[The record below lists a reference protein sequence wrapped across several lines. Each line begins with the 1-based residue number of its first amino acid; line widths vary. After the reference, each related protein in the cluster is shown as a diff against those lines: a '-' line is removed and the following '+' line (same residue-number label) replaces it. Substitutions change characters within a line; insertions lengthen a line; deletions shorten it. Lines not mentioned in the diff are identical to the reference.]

1 MLNVQNLSQYLELYN
16 QRQKLENYSDTVVQA
31 FAYDAIWALALALN
45 KTEEQ
50 IKTNISIPDCQGLNG
65 YINITLDQFQY
76 SNAKMS
82 CYLKANLQAT
92 NFTGVT
98 VSVQLILTC
107 LLFWHHRFREQCSL
121 TVMGQE

>member
-16 QRQKLENYSDTVVQA
+16 QRQKLENYSDTAVQA

-50 IKTNISIPDCQGLNG
+50 IKTNISIPDCQDRNG

-98 VSVQLILTC
+98 VSV
-107 LLFWHHRFREQCSL
+107 
-121 TVMGQE
+121 

>member
-1 MLNVQNLSQYLELYN
+1 MCNITTVCLFFIALLNIQNLSQYLELYN
-16 QRQKLENYSDTVVQA
+16 QRQKNEKYSDTVVQA

-50 IKTNISIPDCQGLNG
+50 MKSNTSIPDCQGLNG

-98 VSVQLILTC
+98 VSV
-107 LLFWHHRFREQCSL
+107 
-121 TVMGQE
+121 